1 MGWARNATFLAKI
14 ILSGIISKVCLATT
28 SNKLERPLNR
38 DDEKSSVPLS
48 VKPRRPRSLVVK
60 ACLIDDRSSP
70 SLAGSRRGDWQS
82 ERLYQNNLL
91 NLKIKKIKSPLNCIE
106 SVIATQEKGTGFNNS
121 NAYVKEYCRLCWISS
136 IRISPIVV

>member
-1 MGWARNATFLAKI
+1 MTIQQQTCPQYSNNWFRFLKRLNSIDHLQIVFLLGWARNANFLVKI

-91 NLKIKKIKSPLNCIE
+91 NLKIKN
-106 SVIATQEKGTGFNNS
+106 
-121 NAYVKEYCRLCWISS
+121 
-136 IRISPIVV
+136 